1 MGTRRAAHV
10 AVALLA
16 ACGGGTGG
24 DPDASSVDGPPDAA
38 TEVEVTGRVLDWINR
53 APMTDV
59 TVSVIDHP
67 EIAAVTT
74 SAEGRYRV
82 IGVPVSSQIRLRMEK
97 ENYVPMLTRVFSIGT
112 TDYATYDGGMFD
124 AMASRSA
131 VDLTGTVVGEPYDPA
146 RGGIVVRLQRL
157 DNGDPV
163 AGATVMFTSAGH
175 TPLYF
180 NNDEFPDPNLTETS
194 GSGLAVL
201 HNYDLGVGQLSIGH
215 ATLTSCTGLGPDAPP
230 LPLDIDVIADTT
242 TWVPLECGA
251 P

>member
-24 DPDASSVDGPPDAA
+24 DPDANTVDGPPDAQ
-38 TEVEVTGRVLDWINR
+38 TEVAVTGRVLDWINR
-53 APMTDV
+53 APMTEV
-59 TVSVIDHP
+59 AVSVVDHP
-67 EIAAVTT
+67 EIPAVAT

-82 IGVPVSSQIRLRMEK
+82 EGVPVSSQIRLRMEK
-97 ENYVPMLTRVFSIGT
+97 ENYVPLLTRVFAIGAA
-112 TDYATYDGGMFD
+112 DYVTYDGGMFD

-131 VDLTGTVVGEPYDPA
+131 VDLTGTVLGEPYDPA
-146 RGGIVVRLQRL
+146 KGGIVIRLQRA

-163 AGATVMFTSAGH
+163 TGATVSFSSAGH
-175 TPLYF
+175 APLYF
-180 NNDEFPDPNLTETS
+180 NSSEFPDPNLTETTS
-194 GSGLAVL
+194 AGLVVL
-201 HNYDLGVGQLSIGH
+201 HNYDLGVGQLSVGH
-215 ATLTSCTGLGPDAPP
+215 ATLSACAGLGPDSPP
-230 LPLDIDVIADTT
+230 LPLDIDVVADTT